1 MIMKIESKTI
11 LNLENVNTYIGKT
24 KIVHDA
30 SFSIRAGEI
39 VGLIGPNGAGKT
51 TLMKTILGLMKFT
64 GAIIMDE
71 KSVTEN
77 NHQALSSVG
86 ALIEHPAI
94 YPFLTGHQNLELY
107 AREKEDLDNI
117 VSVLGMNSYIN
128 NKSKGYSLGM
138 KQKLGIAIALL
149 NHPKLVIL
157 DEPMN
162 GLDIEATIGVRKLI
176 KQYADQGTAF
186 LISSH
191 VLSELQ
197 KVMTKV
203 VLISSGKII
212 VNQEIEKFNEISRRK
227 YKVITENNEAAMH
240 ILQNNSIA
248 YSPQDDYLTVT
259 SQDIFQIQD
268 ELFEHRIHLEEM
280 APIEA
285 NFEQIV
291 VNILGKE
298 RG

>member
-1 MIMKIESKTI
+1 MKTEAKTM
-11 LNLENVNTYIGKT
+11 LNVENVNTYIGRT
-24 KIVHDA
+24 KIVHDV
-30 SFSIRAGEI
+30 SFNIKAGEI

-51 TLMKTILGLMKFT
+51 TIMKSILGLMKFT
-64 GAIIMDE
+64 GTITVNG
-71 KSVTEN
+71 KKVTEN
-77 NHQALSSVG
+77 DHQALSSVG

-94 YPFLTGHQNLELY
+94 YPFLTGRQNLELY
-107 AREKEDLDNI
+107 AYEKADLDNI

-203 VLISSGKII
+203 VLISAGKII
-212 VNQEIEKFNEISRRK
+212 VNQEVEKFNEFSRRK
-227 YKVITENNEAAMH
+227 YKVITENNEAAMKF
-240 ILQNNSIA
+240 LQNKSIA
-248 YSPQDDYLTVT
+248 YFLQDDYLTVN

-268 ELFEHRIHLEEM
+268 ELFEHQIHLEEM
-280 APIEA
+280 VPIEA

-291 VNILGKE
+291 VNILDKE
-298 RG
+298 RS

>member
-1 MIMKIESKTI
+1 MKTESKTI
-11 LNLENVNTYIGKT
+11 LNIENVNTYIGKT
-24 KIVHDA
+24 KIIHDA
-30 SFSIRAGEI
+30 SFSIKAGEI

-64 GAIIMDE
+64 GAITMSE
-71 KSVTEN
+71 KKVTEN
-77 NHQALSSVG
+77 DHQALSSVG

-94 YPFLTGHQNLELY
+94 YPFLTGYQNLKLY
-107 AREKEDLDNI
+107 AHEKEDLDNI

-227 YKVITENNEAAMH
+227 YKVITENNEAAMR

-248 YSPQDDYLTVT
+248 YSLQDDYLTVN

-268 ELFEHRIHLEEM
+268 ELFEHQIHLEEM

-291 VNILGKE
+291 VNILDKE

>member
-227 YKVITENNEAAMH
+227 YKVITENNEAAMR

-248 YSPQDDYLTVT
+248 YSLQDDYLTVN

-291 VNILGKE
+291 VNILDKE

>member
-1 MIMKIESKTI
+1 MQSDNNPMLKVEH
-11 LNLENVNTYIGKT
+11 VNTYIGKN
-24 KIVHDA
+24 KIVRGA
-30 SFSIRAGEI
+30 SFNIKAGEI

-51 TLMKTILGLMKFT
+51 TIMKTILGLMKFT
-64 GAIIMDE
+64 GVITIDA
-71 KSVTEN
+71 KSVTESD
-77 NHQALSSVG
+77 HHALSNVG

-94 YPFLTGHQNLELY
+94 YPFLTGRQNLELY
-107 AREKEDLDNI
+107 AREKADLNNL
-117 VSVLGMNSYIN
+117 VSTLGMSSYIN

-162 GLDIEATIGVRKLI
+162 GLDIEATIAVRKLI

-203 VLISSGKII
+203 VLISAGKIV
-212 VNQEIEKFNEISRRK
+212 VNQEIEKFNEISRRE
-227 YKVITENNEAAMH
+227 YKVITEDNEAA
-240 ILQNNSIA
+240 IKCLQNRNIA
-248 YSPQDDYLTVT
+248 CKPQDDYLLVN
-259 SQDIFQIQD
+259 SQDIFPIQD
-268 ELFEHRIHLEEM
+268 ELAKQRIHLKEM

-291 VNILGKE
+291 VNILDKE

>member
-64 GAIIMDE
+64 GAITMDE

-77 NHQALSSVG
+77 SHQALSSVG

-203 VLISSGKII
+203 ILISSGKII

-227 YKVITENNEAAMH
+227 YKVITENNEAAMC

-248 YSPQDDYLTVT
+248 YSLQDDYLTVN

-291 VNILGKE
+291 VNILDKE